1 MTVLTK
7 GVHSSLLPLRSG
19 GWIMSGMA
27 VNVGKMALLLTA
39 ILWHLHSI
47 FQVSSE
53 KEANEDDSL
62 LQTGQSALFCHYMS
76 QWTLQWCVWSSFTQ
90 TMRISALWKNWVHGG
105 HRKVLPSGMYCT
117 FHIVK
122 TAKCFLILIAKFV
135 SSDFIWVH
143 PACAVAFLL
152 GIYHYLSIQVLFEY
166 WIIDNFHTPNRGVNS
181 AHSGPDNNVI
191 IYSIFDLLHMNMRG
205 LPLDPNRVWHMNW
218 GRNHS
223 FVLALAF
230 PAGQR
235 KDLIF
240 ALCFQHRDNR
250 RL

>member
-1 MTVLTK
+1 MI
-7 GVHSSLLPLRSG
+7 RSCR
-19 GWIMSGMA
+19 
-27 VNVGKMALLLTA
+27 L
-39 ILWHLHSI
+39 
-47 FQVSSE
+47 
-53 KEANEDDSL
+53 DSL
-62 LQTGQSALFCHYMS
+62 HYSATTWASGFSSGVYEAVLLK
-76 QWTLQWCVWSSFTQ
+76 QWGSV
-90 TMRISALWKNWVHGG
+90 RYAKNWVHGG

-122 TAKCFLILIAKFV
+122 TAKCCFLILIAKFV
-135 SSDFIWVH
+135 FSDFIWVH

-205 LPLDPNRVWHMNW
+205 LPLGPNRVWHMNW

-240 ALCFQHRDNR
+240 ALCFQHWDNR
-250 RL
+250 GL